1 MYTAN
6 LSNLPPGV
14 SQADCEQCGSITTED
29 VTVDEFIKS
38 VRNGDGW
45 HYGAWPEVVQAMYR
59 EWLID
64 DHSPLHEDDD
74 SEELEY
80 NFLESLTKAKVA
92 A

>member
-1 MYTAN
+1 MNIPENVT
-6 LSNLPPGV
+6 
-14 SQADCEQCGSITTED
+14 QADIDRLGSISTEE

-38 VRNGDGW
+38 VKNGDGW
-45 HYGAWPEVVQAMYR
+45 HYGAWPEAVKAMCR

-74 SEELEY
+74 SEELAY

-92 A
+92 V